1 MDALAPFDPVV
12 RVWFAESV
20 GDPTDAQRRAWPP
33 IAAGRSVLLSAP
45 TGSGK
50 TLAAFLWGLDRL
62 LSGAWPGGGVRL
74 LYVSPLK
81 ALNND
86 VQRNLLAPLAALRTR
101 FAAAGRRAAEVR
113 VLVRSGDTP
122 QAERERMARR
132 PPEVLVTTPESLNIL
147 LTSPRGRALF
157 TGLRSVVLD
166 EVHAA
171 FGTKRGVHLITAV
184 ERLVPLAG
192 EFQRLAL
199 SATVRPLEAVA
210 RWVGGTANLDAD
222 GAGGAPRPVEIIA
235 STAPKA
241 YALDVHYPAA
251 ERADAEGPWAAVAA
265 TVRDVV
271 RHERALVFA
280 NSRRTVE
287 KLARFVNEH
296 EAVELVYAHHGSL
309 SREVRQV
316 VEERLKN
323 GQLAGLVATNSLE
336 LGIDVGSL
344 DRVVLVQ
351 APPSMA
357 SAVQRIGRAGHG
369 VGQTSRGTL
378 LALLPRDLLDLAVVA
393 RAVQDGEIEDVRPVE
408 APLDVLAQVV
418 ASMAATST
426 WRLSEMFR
434 LLRGAAPYR
443 DLPRRLFDLVIEMLA
458 GRYAG
463 TRLKALAP
471 VLSVD
476 RIAGTVTGLPGL
488 SMRVYAAG
496 GTIPDRG
503 YFHLRREGSGALLG
517 ELDEEFV
524 WERSLG
530 DAFTLGVQTW
540 RVERITHNDVVVT
553 PSPARQALAPF
564 WRADA
569 RDRGPA
575 LAARVGAF
583 LEHADRRLGDAAYP
597 GELVRDHAL
606 APAAANALVDWLAA
620 QSAAT
625 GGLPHRHRVI
635 VERARDP
642 GGDAAE
648 SWTIVHTTWGGRVN
662 RALALAL
669 GAALERRGSAT
680 QAMHDDGCVALLG
693 VPEIPARDLLAL
705 VDPAEAETLVRAQL
719 SRTGFFGARFREAA
733 ACALLLP
740 RAGFRRRTPLWLS
753 RQRAKEL
760 LDRVRDAKDFPVV
773 LEAWRTCLSDD
784 LDVAALRARLDE
796 VRNGTIRVD
805 AAVTGEP
812 SPFAANVVWKRTNEL
827 MYEDDTP
834 AGGAPVREDLLREA
848 VRDARLRPRVPR
860 ALVHESRGK
869 LQRTAPGYAPA
880 AGDLFDWVVERG
892 VVPEADWDA
901 LRDAIERDADVD
913 AAAAD
918 TPSRPAGAA
927 DPRLALVALPGGAR
941 VVAAVQELPRVA
953 AALDIDPHTLA
964 LLSALDGCSAAAPAQ
979 RLLHEWLAAPENE
992 EPPAPESDPATE
1004 LLAQWL
1010 RFESVV
1016 PVASIPSALGLTP
1029 ARVRELLLDLEDAG
1043 RVVRGLLTE
1052 DAGEEEVADADNLE
1066 RLLRVAR
1073 ARARPSFSALPAEHL
1088 GPFLAAWQEL
1098 GDDREGP
1105 EGVASALATLSGWPA
1120 AAALWETDVLPA
1132 RLPRYQPAWL
1142 DAVLAEGAFVWSGC
1156 GAETLLFCPP
1166 EERGLFFPAG
1176 VDGAA
1181 ARLPWL
1187 PERGRFTFE
1196 ELLAASGL
1204 PSDGLTR
1211 ALWDAVWRGELAG
1224 DGFAAVRRGVES
1236 GFAPA
1241 DAAEPRPPA
1250 SPRGSGRRAAFA
1262 RWSGSRP
1269 FGGVWSRHAPL
1280 APPADALEREERG
1293 RAQARV
1299 LLDRYGVVCR
1309 ALVRR
1314 ETDELAWTAVFRAL
1328 RLMELSGEVVTGE
1341 FFAGLGTP
1349 QFALPEAYARLVAGL
1364 DDGVMRWM
1372 SGVDPASPLGT
1383 AGAPAGLARVPSTTL
1398 VYHGTALAAVAEA
1411 SGRRLAVHVP
1421 PDDLAAERALAF
1433 LGVWLARLVRP
1444 VRGLRLETINGA
1456 PAARSPYRE
1465 ALSVHAFTSADG
1477 GALTLR
1483 RKF

>member
-12 RVWFAESV
+12 RTWFAESL
-20 GDPTDAQRRAWPP
+20 GAPTDAQCRAWPHV
-33 IAAGRSVLLSAP
+33 AAGRNVLLSAP

-62 LSGAWPGGGVRL
+62 LTGAWPGGGIRL

-86 VQRNLLAPLAALRTR
+86 VQRNLLAPLGALRAR
-101 FAAAGRRAAEVR
+101 FTAAGREAAPVR

-157 TGLRSVVLD
+157 EGLRTVVLD
-166 EVHAA
+166 EVHAVA
-171 FGTKRGVHLITAV
+171 GTKRGVHLVTAV

-199 SATVRPLEAVA
+199 SATVRPLETVA
-210 RWVGGTANLDAD
+210 RWVGGYAGVDED
-222 GAGGAPRPVEIIA
+222 GTGGAPRPVEIVA

-241 YALDVHYPAA
+241 YALEVHCPAV
-251 ERADAEGPWAAVAA
+251 ERPDADGPWPAVAA
-265 TVRDVV
+265 AVRDVV

-296 EAVELVYAHHGSL
+296 EPAELVWAHHGSL

-369 VGQTSRGTL
+369 VGETSRGTL
-378 LALLPRDLLDLAVVA
+378 LALAPRDLVDLAVVA
-393 RAVQDGEIEDVRPVE
+393 RAVLEGDIEEVRPVD

-418 ASMAATST
+418 ASMAATAT

-434 LLRGAAPYR
+434 VLRGAAPYR
-443 DLPRRLFDLVIEMLA
+443 ELPRRLFDLVIEMLA

-463 TRLKALAP
+463 TRLPALAP
-471 VLSVD
+471 VVSVD
-476 RIAGTVTGLPGL
+476 RIAGPVTGRPGL

-503 YFHLRREGSGALLG
+503 YFHLRREGTGALLG

-524 WERSLG
+524 WERSIG

-569 RDRGPA
+569 RDRGPV

-583 LEHADRRLGDAAYP
+583 LEEADRRLGDAAFP
-597 GELVRDHAL
+597 AALARDHAL
-606 APAAANALVDWLAA
+606 TPAAAGALVDVLAA
-620 QSAAT
+620 QQDAT
-625 GGLPHRHRVI
+625 GGLPHRHRVV

-669 GAALERRGSAT
+669 GAALERRGAT
-680 QAMHDDGCVALLG
+680 VRAMHDDGCIALLG
-693 VPEIPARDLLAL
+693 VPEMPAQDLLAL
-705 VDPAEAETLVRAQL
+705 VAPEETEALVREQL

-760 LDRVRDAKDFPVV
+760 LDKVREARDFPVV
-773 LEAWRTCLSDD
+773 LEAWRTCLADE
-784 LDVAALRARLDE
+784 LDVNALRALLDE
-796 VRNGTIRVD
+796 VRDGVIRVHGV
-805 AAVTGEP
+805 VTAEP
-812 SPFAANVVWKRTNEL
+812 SPFASNVVWKRTNEL

-834 AGGAPVREDLLREA
+834 PGAAPVREDLLREA

-860 ALVHESRGK
+860 ALARELRAK

-880 AGDLFDWVVERG
+880 AADLFDWTVERG
-892 VVPEADWDA
+892 VIPEADWSA
-901 LRDAIERDADVD
+901 LRAAIERDADPG
-913 AAAAD
+913 AAPAA
-918 TPSRPAGAA
+918 AA
-927 DPRLALVALPGGAR
+927 DPRLALVVLPGGAR

-953 AALDIDPHTLA
+953 AALDTDPRALPLFVPGGDACDARGHETARA
-964 LLSALDGCSAAAPAQ
+964 LLHDWLAGREDEGALD
-979 RLLHEWLAAPENE
+979 
-992 EPPAPESDPATE
+992 PESDPAAE

-1010 RFESVV
+1010 RFESIV
-1016 PVASIPSALGLTP
+1016 PVAAIAPALGLATT
-1029 ARVRELLLDLEDAG
+1029 RVAELLAELEDAG

-1052 DAGEEEVADADNLE
+1052 DATEAEAADADNLE
-1066 RLLRVAR
+1066 RLLRLGR
-1073 ARARPSFSALPAEHL
+1073 ARARPSFTALPAEQF

-1105 EGVASALATLSGWPA
+1105 AGVARALATLSGLPA
-1120 AAALWETDVLPA
+1120 PAALWETDILPA

-1142 DAVLAEGAFVWSGC
+1142 DAVLAEGAFVWAGSGD
-1156 GAETLLFCPP
+1156 ETLLFCPH
-1166 EERGLFFPAG
+1166 EERGLFVAPGADSG
-1176 VDGAA
+1176 VD
-1181 ARLPWL
+1181 LTWL

-1196 ELLAASGL
+1196 ELLAASGR
-1204 PSDGLTR
+1204 PSHELTR
-1211 ALWDAVWRGELAG
+1211 ALWRAVWDGALAV
-1224 DGFAAVRRGVES
+1224 DGFAAVRRGIDT
-1236 GFAPA
+1236 GFAA
-1241 DAAEPRPPA
+1241 SETAAPPSRSAAPRAP
-1250 SPRGSGRRAAFA
+1250 GRRAAFA

-1269 FGGVWSRHAPL
+1269 FGGVWSRVAPPL
-1280 APPADALEREERG
+1280 APPADALERDERF

-1309 ALVRR
+1309 ATLRR
-1314 ETDELAWTAVFRAL
+1314 ESDALRWPEVFRAL

-1349 QFALPEAYARLVAGL
+1349 QFALPEAYARLVSGL

-1383 AGAPAGLARVPSTTL
+1383 PAAPAGLTRVPSTAL
-1398 VYHGTALAAVAEA
+1398 VFHGTALAAAAEA
-1411 SGRRLAVHVP
+1411 GGRRLTIHVP
-1421 PDDLAAERALAF
+1421 PDDLAAVRALAF
-1433 LGVWLARLVRP
+1433 VGVWLTRLVRP
-1444 VRGLRLETINGA
+1444 VRGLSIETINGT
-1456 PAARSPYRE
+1456 PAAQSPYRE

-1477 GALTLR
+1477 GALALR